1 MSDDYV
7 TMMLREILQAQHVM
21 HRKSG
26 RGVPREDERETEL
39 CVLYCIIRQYEIQCV
54 GAPYLLLGILM
65 GCCDELNKAPSSL
78 CLSQL
83 DHDKF
88 LIKSLRSQGDI
99 SLTQYKDQKWNLTCS
114 G

>member
-1 MSDDYV
+1 
-7 TMMLREILQAQHVM
+7 MMLREILQAQHMM

-26 RGVPREDERETEL
+26 RGVPKERMKEKWSFVHYIVSSDNMITN
-39 CVLYCIIRQYEIQCV
+39 VLGRR
-54 GAPYLLLGILM
+54 YLLLDILT
-65 GCCDELNKAPSSL
+65 GCCDELNKASSSL
-78 CLSQL
+78 RLSQF

-88 LIKSLRSQGDI
+88 LIKSLRARGDI